1 MPALPT
7 ETYTFLFTDIQGS
20 TRLWEQH
27 PDAMRAVLARH
38 DALLRASIEAHG
50 GHVFK
55 TAGDSFHAAFADAE
69 AALSAA
75 LAAQTALHAEPWLL
89 PPGETL
95 RVRAALHV
103 GAAEERGGDYFGVPL
118 SRTARLLS
126 AAHGGQTLVRLT
138 DQSSHCLLQHH
149 LAGGVGVDAH
159 LVLQARAVNAIAA
172 T

>member
-69 AALSAA
+69 AAMQASLCRTTLDA
-75 LAAQTALHAEPWLL
+75 LVRSL
-89 PPGETL
+89 PP
-95 RVRAALHV
+95 
-103 GAAEERGGDYFGVPL
+103 P
-118 SRTARLLS
+118 S
-126 AAHGGQTLVRLT
+126 
-138 DQSSHCLLQHH
+138 CP
-149 LAGGVGVDAH
+149 AGGPTLSEH
-159 LVLQARAVNAIAA
+159 
-172 T
+172 